1 MRRVCAAGGLLLS
14 LLISFPVVVFAAG
27 APRLK
32 FVVILT
38 RHGVRAPTWETSR
51 LNRYSAQ
58 AWPDWG
64 VPPADLTPRGR
75 RLMTLMGGYYSD
87 WLAREQLID
96 RQSCASAS
104 QIYIWA
110 DTDQRT
116 LETGRALAEGL
127 LPKCETR
134 VHSFNGKDDPLFD
147 PIAAG
152 VVKQDEGASDRAAAL
167 AKAAPAS
174 HREAFSALGEILS
187 SGSAAQKVDTL
198 NTASTLTENL
208 LLEYANG
215 FEGKELGWG
224 RLNERNLFQVLKLH
238 TVYADLMRRTPALA
252 RRRGGNMLS
261 RIVSSIDQAVRDQP
275 VAGAIGQPGS
285 RVVVISGHDTNLS
298 NVSGLLDLSWEIPGY
313 QPDDTPPG
321 GALVFSLWQDPG
333 GGDFVRMRYVVQT
346 LAQMR
351 GLTPLTLAAPPAG
364 QDVAIPGCKEAATS
378 AGCPWPVFE
387 RMARRALGD

>member
-1 MRRVCAAGGLLLS
+1 MRRVCAVGAVLLS
-14 LLISFPVVVFAAG
+14 VLIVAFDAA

-51 LNRYSAQ
+51 LNQYSAQ
-58 AWPDWG
+58 PWPDWG
-64 VPPADLTPRGR
+64 VPPAYLTPRGR
-75 RLMTLMGGYYSD
+75 TLMTLMGGYYGE
-87 WLAREQLID
+87 WLAREQIID
-96 RQSCASAS
+96 RRSCASAS

-127 LPKCETR
+127 LPACETR
-134 VHSFNGKDDPLFD
+134 VHSYEGKDDPLFD

-152 VVKQDEGASDRAAAL
+152 LVKQDETASDRATAL
-167 AKAAPAS
+167 AKAASAS
-174 HREAFSALGEILS
+174 HREAFSALGQILS
-187 SGSAAQKVDTL
+187 NGSAVQQVDTL

-215 FEGKELGWG
+215 FEGKDLGWG

-252 RRRGGNMLS
+252 QRRGGNMLS
-261 RIVSSIDQAVRDQP
+261 RILASIDQAVREQP
-275 VAGAIGQPGS
+275 VSGAIGRPGS
-285 RVVVISGHDTNLS
+285 RVLVISGHDTNLS
-298 NVSGLLDLSWEIPGY
+298 NVSGLLNLSWQIPGY

-321 GALVFSLWQDPG
+321 GALVFSLWRDPD
-333 GGDFVRMRYVVQT
+333 GGDSVRMRYVVQT
-346 LAQMR
+346 LDQMR
-351 GLTPLTLAAPPAG
+351 GMTPLTLASPPAG
-364 QDVAIPGCKEAATS
+364 QDVTIPGCQETATS
-378 AGCPWPVFE
+378 AGCPWPSFE
-387 RMARRALGD
+387 RAVRRAL